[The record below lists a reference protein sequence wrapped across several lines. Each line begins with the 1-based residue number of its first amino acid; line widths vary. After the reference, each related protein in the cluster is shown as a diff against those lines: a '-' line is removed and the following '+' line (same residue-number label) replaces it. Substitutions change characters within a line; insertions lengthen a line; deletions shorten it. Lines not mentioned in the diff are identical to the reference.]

1 MNSKLLLSLLAALI
15 LAAPAQA
22 QPQGTKFGIGVSLI
36 QGVIAPNFEE
46 LQFGTVALS
55 NIFVPIILGSN
66 FKLEPEIG
74 FYRLSEDE
82 DTFEGTLTQ
91 WRFGLGAFYYLP
103 ATESVRVYVG
113 PRVGLQLTSLSAEED
128 VELELG
134 ETDLTFGLALG
145 GEYFLSDHF
154 SCGGEVQLNYVS
166 LGEPDVEV
174 DGVDQDLDVSRSVIS
189 NNALILVRWYF

>member
-1 MNSKLLLSLLAALI
+1 MKSKLSLPLLAALL

-22 QPQGTKFGIGVSLI
+22 QPEGTKFGIGVSLI
-36 QGVIAPNFEE
+36 QSVIAPDFEE

-55 NIFVPIILGSN
+55 NIYVPIIIGSS

-74 FYRLSEDE
+74 FYRLSEEE

-103 ATESVRVYVG
+103 AAASVRVYVG

-128 VELELG
+128 VDLEFG
-134 ETDLTFGLALG
+134 ETDFVFGLALG
-145 GEYFLSDHF
+145 GEYFFSDHF
-154 SCGGEVQLNYVS
+154 SLGGEVQLNYVS

-174 DGVDQDLDVSRSVIS
+174 DGVDQDFDLSRNFIS
-189 NNALILVRWYF
+189 NNGLILMRWYF